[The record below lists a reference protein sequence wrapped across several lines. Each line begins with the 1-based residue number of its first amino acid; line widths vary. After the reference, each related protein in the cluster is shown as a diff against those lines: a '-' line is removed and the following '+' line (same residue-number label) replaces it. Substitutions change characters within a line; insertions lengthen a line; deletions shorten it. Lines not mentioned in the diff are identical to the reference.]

1 MIKYNIKINNIN
13 NVNMEEVRNTFL
25 SFIVNLHNIEY
36 VIVITPHVIKS

>member
-1 MIKYNIKINNIN
+1 
-13 NVNMEEVRNTFL
+13 MEEVRNTFL